1 MPNIQYM
8 PDIFK
13 YFIYMKT
20 LPTTVFWGEHYPV
33 FTSEE
38 NKVLERELKILHLH
52 QLAARIETESTGP
65 GLSF

>member
-1 MPNIQYM
+1 M

-38 NKVLERELKILHLH
+38 NKV
-52 QLAARIETESTGP
+52 QMTVVSESHTVGR
-65 GLSF
+65 SKMNSEN